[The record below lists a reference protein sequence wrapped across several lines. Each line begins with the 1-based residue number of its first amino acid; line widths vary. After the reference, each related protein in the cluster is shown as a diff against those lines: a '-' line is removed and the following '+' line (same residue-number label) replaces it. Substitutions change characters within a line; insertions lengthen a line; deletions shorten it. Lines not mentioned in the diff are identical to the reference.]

1 MVGTFWPS
9 SRLMLHGN
17 GSLTEIC
24 FAYEGINQDRVPG
37 LGGIGNKSRGY
48 IIKQSVIAVH
58 AIVDAIA
65 HDELSSIDPD
75 RWDEI
80 PDRGSSI
87 RTSDK
92 WPDEWAE

>member
-1 MVGTFWPS
+1 MIGPFLPS
-9 SRLMLHGN
+9 SRLTLHGN
-17 GSLTEIC
+17 GSLTELR
-24 FAYEGINQDRVPG
+24 FAYEGIDQDRLPG

-65 HDELSSIDPD
+65 DDELSSVDPD
-75 RWDEI
+75 RWAEI

-87 RTSDK
+87 SSSDK
-92 WPDEWAE
+92 WSDECAE